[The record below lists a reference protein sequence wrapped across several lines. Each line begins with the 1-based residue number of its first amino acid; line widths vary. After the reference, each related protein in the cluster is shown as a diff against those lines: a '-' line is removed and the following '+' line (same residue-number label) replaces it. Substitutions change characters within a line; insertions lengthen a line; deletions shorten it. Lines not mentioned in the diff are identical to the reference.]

1 MKLTPTELLE
11 ISREINRAFAPDFS
25 VKKPDPAARHALSPQ
40 AMLEISEEI
49 RHDFAPK
56 ASDRTPELMLLPVDP
71 EHLYAY
77 WNLGE
82 DKLNTPQ
89 KNTAEPLTLRIY
101 PEPDKNAAITK
112 SWFDVAV
119 AGSRTQQPVFLSM
132 QTHAAAYRAT
142 LGHRHPDNSLAA
154 LAYSNPV
161 SVPRGKARPNHV
173 KDYQP
178 VFKAMPPFVK
188 TGTGTA
194 ACRHNS
200 ASGQSINEYWQ

>member
-25 VKKPDPAARHALSPQ
+25 VKKPEPAGQDSLSPQ
-40 AMLEISEEI
+40 AMLEISEKI
-49 RHDFAPK
+49 RRDFAPK
-56 ASDRTPELMLLPVDP
+56 ASDKTPELVLLPVDP

-82 DKLNTPQ
+82 DKLNAPQ

-101 PEPDKNAAITK
+101 PTSDNNAAITK

-119 AGSRTQQPVFLSM
+119 VGSRAQQPVFLSM

-154 LAYSNPV
+154 LAYSNPA
-161 SVPRGKARPNHV
+161 SVPSGKTCANHI
-173 KDYQP
+173 KDNQP
-178 VFKAMPPFVK
+178 VFEAMPPFVK
-188 TGTGTA
+188 TGTKTA
-194 ACRHNS
+194 AYRHNS
-200 ASGQSINEYWQ
+200 ASGQRINE

>member
-25 VKKPDPAARHALSPQ
+25 VKKPEPTGQEALSPQ
-40 AMLEISEEI
+40 AMLEISEKI
-49 RHDFAPK
+49 RRDFAPK
-56 ASDRTPELMLLPVDP
+56 ASDKTPELVLLPVDP

-82 DKLNTPQ
+82 EKLNAPQ

-101 PEPDKNAAITK
+101 PTSDNNAAITK
-112 SWFDVAV
+112 TKLWFDVAV
-119 AGSRTQQPVFLSM
+119 AGSRAQQPVFLSM
-132 QTHAAAYRAT
+132 QPHAAAYRAT

-154 LAYSNPV
+154 LAYSNPAA
-161 SVPRGKARPNHV
+161 VPRGKARVNHIT
-173 KDYQP
+173 DNQP
-178 VFKAMPPFVK
+178 VFKAMQAFVK
-188 TGTGTA
+188 TGTETA

-200 ASGQSINEYWQ
+200 ASGQRINE